1 MDIDFQFFFETP
13 WLCIYSWLWLFKIFK
28 MYMLLILK
36 LDTIIDPCIQINVNA
51 YTFSVRK
58 FMILVS
64 VSLYIRRHWI
74 FDDKKKEIT
83 SLTILMLNNSST
95 IYLYF
100 IQLKKKWLKC
110 RVTLCI
116 KWNNKNALNVHC
128 NEVWHRCGNFHNFAS
143 QWSKERNVAIDTAN
157 CKIVYTEYKFS
168 RNHLRK
174 LAIMSPRLKWL
185 IFI

>member
-1 MDIDFQFFFETP
+1 
-13 WLCIYSWLWLFKIFK
+13 
-28 MYMLLILK
+28 MLLILK

-83 SLTILMLNNSST
+83 SITILMLNNSST

-100 IQLKKKWLKC
+100 IQLKKKM
-110 RVTLCI
+110 I
-116 KWNNKNALNVHC
+116 EMPSN
-128 NEVWHRCGNFHNFAS
+128 
-143 QWSKERNVAIDTAN
+143 
-157 CKIVYTEYKFS
+157 IVY
-168 RNHLRK
+168 
-174 LAIMSPRLKWL
+174 
-185 IFI
+185 